1 MTIRSATYL
10 KLCLVATVL
19 TPTSLMGQDVPD
31 QTEGEAAIRKAG
43 TEYVVAF
50 NKRDAKTLA
59 SYWSPDAVYLN
70 RMTGDQVVGRAA
82 IQQQFEALFK
92 PQAKLQLAI
101 SVESIQFIS
110 PNVATEH
117 GLATFVTPEATPEQI
132 AYTAVY
138 VRQDGKW
145 LLDRVTDKETL
156 ASPSSYKQL
165 KQLEWMIGKWV
176 DEDET
181 ASIVTECKWSKN
193 NSFIV
198 RSFAV
203 SVEDRIDMSGMQIIG
218 WDAAAK
224 QVRSWTFDS
233 EGGFSEG
240 QWTQKGDRWYVK
252 KTGVMADGSKA
263 LAVSIVTYVNDN
275 AFKLQSTER
284 SVAGE
289 LLPNVD
295 EVLVVRQ

>member
-1 MTIRSATYL
+1 MIRSLTYL
-10 KLCLVATVL
+10 MLCVVATWL
-19 TPTSLMGQDVPD
+19 NPSLLQGQDVPD
-31 QTEGEAAIRKAG
+31 QSEDEAAIRKTG
-43 TEYVVAF
+43 TEYVETF

-59 SYWSPDAVYLN
+59 SYWSPDAVYVN
-70 RMTGDQVVGRAA
+70 RMTGGQVIGRAA
-82 IQQQFEALFK
+82 IQQQFEALFE
-92 PQAKLQLAI
+92 PDAKMQLTV
-101 SVESIQFIS
+101 SVDSIQFIS
-110 PNVATEH
+110 PNVAAEH
-117 GLATFVTPEATPEQI
+117 GVATFVAPEAAPEQV
-132 AYTAVY
+132 AYAAVY
-138 VRQDGKW
+138 VRHDGKW

-156 ASPSSYKQL
+156 TGPSSNEQL
-165 KQLEWMIGKWV
+165 KQLEWMIGNWV
-176 DEDET
+176 DEDQT
-181 ASIVTECKWSKN
+181 ASIVTDCKWAKN

-240 QWTQKGDRWYVK
+240 RWTQRGDRWYVK
-252 KTGVMADGSKA
+252 KSGVMADGSKA
-263 LAVSIVTYVNDN
+263 SAVNIVTYVDDN
-275 AFKLQSTER
+275 AFKLQSTQR
-284 SVAGE
+284 TVAGE

>member
-1 MTIRSATYL
+1 M
-10 KLCLVATVL
+10 LCFVAPVL
-19 TPTSLMGQDVPD
+19 TPIVLMGQEVPD
-31 QTEGEAAIRKAG
+31 QSEGEAAIRKTG
-43 TEYVVAF
+43 TEYVEAF
-50 NKRDAKTLA
+50 NKRDAETLA
-59 SYWSPDAVYLN
+59 SYWSPAAVYLN
-70 RMTGDQVVGRAA
+70 RMTGEQVVGRAA
-82 IQQQFEALFK
+82 IQQQFEALFE
-92 PQAKLQLAI
+92 PQTKLQLAV

-110 PNVATEH
+110 PNVAAEQ
-117 GLATFVTPEATPEQI
+117 GVATFLAPEAEPERV

-138 VRQDGKW
+138 VRQAGKW

-156 ASPSSYKQL
+156 AGPSSYEQL
-165 KQLEWMIGKWV
+165 KPLEWMIGDWV
-176 DEDET
+176 DEDES

-240 QWTQKGDRWYVK
+240 QWTQKGDRWYVT

-263 LAVSIVTYVNDN
+263 SAVNIVTYVDDN
-275 AFKLQSTER
+275 AFKLQSTQR
-284 SVAGE
+284 TVAGE